1 MQKVVT
7 FLWFPEKAEE
17 AAALY
22 TSLIPNSRIDRV
34 TTMQADS
41 PSGPPGS
48 VQVVDFT
55 LDGQQFQAMN
65 AGPLDNFNHAISLV
79 IRCET
84 QAEIDRLWEGLGK
97 GGEYEPCGWLK
108 DRYGV
113 SWQITPAVLDDWM
126 ADKDV
131 ERSRRT
137 TEAMLQMGKLD
148 IAELKAAYEGK
159 QTATAR

>member
-1 MQKVVT
+1 MQKIVT

-17 AAALY
+17 AAKLY
-22 TSLIPNSRIDRV
+22 TSLIPNSRVERI
-34 TTMQADS
+34 TTMQAES

-65 AGPLDNFNHAISLV
+65 AGPLDDFNHAISLV

-97 GGEYEPCGWLK
+97 GGEYEECGWLK

-113 SWQITPAVLDDWM
+113 SWQITPSKLDDWM
-126 ADKDV
+126 ADTDTARAK
-131 ERSRRT
+131 RT
-137 TEAMLQMGKLD
+137 AEAMLTMKKLD
-148 IAELKAAYEGK
+148 IAGLEAAYEGK
-159 QTATAR
+159 QTAAAR